1 MGIEADRAKEL
12 KGSAGLADVKKGF
25 CFESHHDELFALGWP
40 HIRFLTD
47 VNVEPYK
54 PALYHLMQT
63 EFDLRLKWPRSLAL
77 ALVRA
82 WGIGRLYDIS
92 PGRREIREEAQE
104 ALWNLEPLD
113 EAEVRTLVQTRMEAT
128 PQWVG
133 ERSTETFV
141 LLAEALTS
149 PEVVATAII
158 DALEQM
164 DHKQLFDMLAMPA
177 IVTYQLGYLLL
188 RMPKATSEKLRD
200 RIRDILYGTADL
212 HPDSDTRRPRTP
224 CHARSM
230 LLVIHGHE
238 AAHETTD
245 HDLRWYT
252 HSTDPVAIR
261 MRASINRSFTLPDAR
276 LVWLGGPRILESRF
290 GGMYKKLASTD
301 QRWFLEQIAPIK
313 AVEVVPL
320 MLALADDST
329 VRAHATNWIL
339 DHKDFAM
346 PIVDR
351 LASVHN
357 PHAEYAKSF
366 LTHLDG

>member
-1 MGIEADRAKEL
+1 MGIEAERAKAL
-12 KGSAGLADVKKGF
+12 KGSAGLETVKKGF
-25 CFESHHDELFALGWP
+25 CFEPDYDDLFALGWP

-92 PGRREIREEAQE
+92 PGMREIREEAQE
-104 ALWNLEPLD
+104 ALWNIDPLTD
-113 EAEVRTLVQTRMEAT
+113 KEVTELVQTRMEAT

-133 ERSTETFV
+133 ERSTESFV
-141 LLAEALTS
+141 LMAEALTS
-149 PEVVATAII
+149 PQVIAKAIVG
-158 DALEQM
+158 ALEGM
-164 DHKQLFDMLAMPA
+164 DQALLNDMLAMPA

-188 RMPKATSEKLRD
+188 RMPKAEAD
-200 RIRDILYGTADL
+200 AIRARLENVLYGTADL
-212 HPDSDTRRPRTP
+212 HPGSDTRAPRAP
-224 CHARSM
+224 CHARSIM
-230 LLVIHGHE
+230 LVLQGHE
-238 AAHETTD
+238 AAHVTTD

-252 HSTDPVAIR
+252 HATDPVAVR

-276 LVWLGGPRILESRF
+276 LVWIGGPRILETRF
-290 GGMYKKLASTD
+290 GGWHKKLSSTD

-329 VRAHATNWIL
+329 VRAHARNWIL
-339 DHKDFAM
+339 DHKEFAM

-357 PHAEYAKSF
+357 PNAEYAKAF
-366 LTHLDG
+366 LKSLEE

>member
-1 MGIEADRAKEL
+1 MAIEAERATAL
-12 KGSAGLADVKKGF
+12 NGSAGLKSVKKGF
-25 CFESHHDELFALGWP
+25 CFGAEHDELFALGWP

-92 PGRREIREEAQE
+92 PGHREIREEAQE
-104 ALWNLEPLD
+104 ALWNLDPLTD
-113 EAEVRTLVQTRMEAT
+113 KEVKELVQTRMEAT

-133 ERSTETFV
+133 ERATESFV

-149 PEVVATAII
+149 PQVVAKAIVE
-158 DALEQM
+158 ALEGM
-164 DHKQLFDMLAMPA
+164 DRSVLFDMLTMPA
-177 IVTYQLGYLLL
+177 IVTFQLGYLFL
-188 RMPKATSEKLRD
+188 RMPEAEANKLRARLQNVLD
-200 RIRDILYGTADL
+200 TTCDL
-212 HPDSDTRRPRTP
+212 GPGGEGKPPRTP
-224 CHARSM
+224 CHARSI
-230 LLVIHGHE
+230 LLVLQGHE
-238 AAHETTD
+238 AAHALTD

-252 HSTDPVAIR
+252 HSQDPVAIR
-261 MRASINRSFTLPDAR
+261 MRANINRSFTLPDSR

-290 GGMYKKLASTD
+290 GTMHKKLSSTD
-301 QRWFLEQIAPIK
+301 QRWFLEQMSPIK

-320 MLALADDST
+320 MLALADEST
-329 VRAHATNWIL
+329 VRAHARNWIL
-339 DHKDFAM
+339 DHRDFAL

-351 LASVHN
+351 LAGVHN
-357 PHAEYAKSF
+357 PHGEYAKAF
-366 LTHLDG
+366 LKSLEE